1 MMLLTLPRR
10 NAHIYGIDLADT
22 KELVAYNRTDE
33 EIATEIG
40 ADSVIYQ
47 TLPNL
52 IRACSNMNPL
62 ITSFE
67 VGVFNGEYVTGVDPE
82 YFKYL
87 ESLRGETARAKKKEA
102 ALQAVNAG
110 IATKDDV
117 GLILANGMNGD
128 VCYSPNDVSLHNVFD
143 SAR

>member
-1 MMLLTLPRR
+1 MYTLLIFPRR
-10 NAHIYGIDLADT
+10 NVHIYGIDLADR

-33 EIATEIG
+33 EIAAEIG

-52 IRACSNMNPL
+52 IKACSNMNPL

-82 YFKYL
+82 YFKHL
-87 ESLRGETARAKKKEA
+87 ESLRGENAKAKKKEA
-102 ALQAVNAG
+102 A
-110 IATKDDV
+110 I
-117 GLILANGMNGD
+117 
-128 VCYSPNDVSLHNVFD
+128 
-143 SAR
+143 